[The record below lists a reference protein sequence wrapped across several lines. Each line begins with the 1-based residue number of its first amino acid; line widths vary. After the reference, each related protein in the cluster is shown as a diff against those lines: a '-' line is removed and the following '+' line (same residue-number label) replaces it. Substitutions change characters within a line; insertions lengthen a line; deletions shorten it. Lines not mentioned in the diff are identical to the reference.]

1 MKLVT
6 KSEINKLDADT
17 ISNYHV
23 PSILLMEH
31 AAYKL
36 FEYIQESHKGKSI
49 FILCG
54 PGNNGG
60 DGLALAR
67 QLISFGESKVKVGL
81 IVSRDK
87 LSEDGKSYYAICE
100 ALGIPCLKFPDE
112 KEEIENEIIHS
123 EVIVDSIFGTGL
135 SRKVEGELGEL
146 FVKINNSRA
155 FKLSVDIPS
164 GIACDT
170 GKVLGVAIKADCTIT
185 FQMGKVGLFLY
196 PGISYT
202 GELRIVPIGIPKE
215 LILKLPSKHYAIDK
229 EMAKKIL
236 PIRPMRSNKGTYGK
250 VLMIGGQVGMS
261 GAICLATLGTM
272 RVGAGLVTMAVPYSL
287 CNIVEQKVTEA
298 MTLPL
303 PETDG
308 HLNEEAAKLLKDR
321 LPSFNVISI
330 GPGLGRSLSVQK
342 VMEEVLAADKI
353 TVVDADGLYALKPYL
368 ERLKERKAP
377 IIITPHVGEMSYL
390 SGESIGDIL
399 ENPIE
404 SAKAFSAKYNVI
416 VVLKLERMIVAIPRQ
431 DNIYINTKGHQA
443 IAKGGAGDVLTGFIT
458 GLVAQ
463 NKQPTQASLLGV
475 YLHGYTTQ
483 KLVEEKGEYSVL
495 PSDLLDYVSESFK
508 EISSL

>member
-6 KSEINKLDADT
+6 KNEMNKLDADT
-17 ISNYHV
+17 ILDYHV
-23 PSILLMEH
+23 PSMLLMEH

-36 FEYIQESHKGKSI
+36 FEYIQEEHKGKRV

-67 QLISFGESKVKVGL
+67 QLVCFGAAQVKIGL
-81 IVSRDK
+81 MTSCDK

-100 ALGIPCLKFPDE
+100 KLGIPCLKFPSE
-112 KEEIENEIIHS
+112 KEQIEEEIIHS

-135 SRKVEGELGEL
+135 SRDIEGELAEL
-146 FVKINNSRA
+146 FVKINSSKA

-170 GKVLGVAIKADCTIT
+170 GKILGQAIKADCTLT

-196 PGISYT
+196 PGIDYI
-202 GELRIVPIGIPKE
+202 GELRIVDIGIPKQ
-215 LILKLPSKHYAIDK
+215 LVAQIPSKHYAIDQ

-236 PIRPMRSNKGTYGK
+236 PVRPIRSNKGTYGK
-250 VLMIGGQVGMS
+250 VLIIGGQVGMS
-261 GAICLATLGTM
+261 GAVCLAALGAM
-272 RVGAGLVTMAVPYSL
+272 RVGAGLVTMAVPHSL

-303 PETDG
+303 PETHG
-308 HLNEEAAKLLKDR
+308 HLDEAAARIIKDR
-321 LPSFNVISI
+321 LPAFNVIGI
-330 GPGLGRSLSVQK
+330 GPGLGRSVILQK
-342 VMEEVLAADKI
+342 VMEEVLAVDKI
-353 TVVDADGLYALKPYL
+353 TIVDADGLYALKPYL
-368 ERLKERKAP
+368 EQLKARKAP
-377 IIITPHVGEMSYL
+377 MIITPHVGEMSYL
-390 SGESIGDIL
+390 SGESIEDIL
-399 ENPIE
+399 DHPVE
-404 SAKAFSAKYNVI
+404 SAKAFSTKYNII

-463 NKQPTQASLLGV
+463 NKQPVEAALLGS
-475 YLHGYTTQ
+475 YLHGYTVE

-495 PSDLLDYVSESFK
+495 PSDLLNHVGESFK
-508 EISSL
+508 EIGSL